1 MNKLKHKNHMIILIV
16 AENVSDK
23 IQHSFMI
30 KTLQKVGK
38 EGTYLNI
45 IIRPYMTKLQVTYS
59 MIKAESVSSE
69 MRSKT
74 RISSLATFSQHNFGS
89 PIHGNQRRKRY
100 EKK

>member
-1 MNKLKHKNHMIILIV
+1 MLLRTWRGRCLLELVLLLHLDVFLEVELLHHMNKLKNKNHMIILIV

-59 MIKAESVSSE
+59 MMKS
-69 MRSKT
+69 
-74 RISSLATFSQHNFGS
+74 
-89 PIHGNQRRKRY
+89 
-100 EKK
+100 